1 MLTLTSPKQIL
12 VFKSSCTKLHLMGE
26 RKYDIPSHVCIQ
38 KIQILIPSN
47 INVILCFFISNRE
60 NDIQQIRKKN
70 GKHNT

>member
-1 MLTLTSPKQIL
+1 
-12 VFKSSCTKLHLMGE
+12 MGE